1 MKKLFTF
8 ITLVFLFTSVCVGQT
23 VNIEGLYYQL
33 SGGRASVVAPPDT
46 VYTGHIS
53 IPGTVVYEEQEY
65 KVSVMSGTPFGEV
78 EEITFKPG
86 HCYWASLYVNNGG
99 PKSLKK
105 LKRINIETFNDPTVT
120 LFEINLGSCGA
131 AVSADAYHESPD
143 VAVVQI
149 KEFNIYGPDGNRLKP
164 FLWTRDKSE
173 RVYPDENGRFVLGP
187 NFTIEGKPSQVMA
200 LSGYTILYFQV
211 EYEGKVATVRV
222 NADLRESDPVYVEG
236 SDLEFALDNK
246 GLCVVCGF
254 KAGADTDG
262 FINIPDSAEFSGI
275 MKPVVAVREK
285 AFIGANITGVRFGS
299 AMTEVRNQAFA
310 NCPGLEKVV
319 FDNSSCLVSTGALAY
334 CPKLFAIEFNGKCLP
349 TFSAKSLDGTPA
361 LKTLNLPVN
370 SNFSRA
376 VSEAALSGLFDVE
389 IIENNDEAVRIRFK
403 SGLCD
408 SIGNPVPVCAYNV
421 YQKRGIL
428 NGFESIV
435 YHVTTFAIEDGIVS
449 IDKADMFNE
458 TLSGATV
465 YNSVLSFGYPAQEN
479 PYFRAGVTDGDGDLA
494 PSSGLSQ
501 FFMLEIPQNGL
512 PDPTDIGGLQY
523 SIGDSEGI
531 TVVTTTENVS
541 SVFIPSEVTING
553 QSYDVTA
560 IGSGTFSENT
570 ALTEVVIPQTVMS
583 IGSRAFA
590 GTSVGEIDLSAN
602 RDIEFGTDVF
612 ADCRSLTSLKLPA
625 DQSELP
631 YGFIAGSTALKTLD
645 IPQGC
650 TLLDILGEDKTP
662 FGATGERSYGPLTV
676 DLQRNDGEYV
686 VFKIESGFTCGD
698 TKLPVCAYIESDNNI
713 LVCPSVDGQI
723 VIPAEYLLPETSSQA
738 QSRAASVPGTL
749 HFAIAANA
757 YVPSLPNG
765 GQLLTICV
773 SPADAASVAEI
784 EADSSSI
791 EATLYNMQGIPV
803 NSEDCAPGIYLL
815 RRGNKVTKVVIN
827 TR

>member
-1 MKKLFTF
+1 
-8 ITLVFLFTSVCVGQT
+8 T

-33 SGGRASVVAPPDT
+33 LGGRASVVAPPDT

-53 IPGTVVYEEQEY
+53 IPGKIVYEGTEY
-65 KVSVMSGTPFGEV
+65 TVNVTPNAQFGKV

-86 HCYWASLYVNNGG
+86 HSAPAYLYVNNNGG
-99 PKSLKK
+99 LRPPEK
-105 LKRINIETFNDPTVT
+105 LKRINIESFDDPNVT
-120 LFEINLGSCGA
+120 WTPFQIHLGSCGA

-143 VAVVQI
+143 IAVVQI

-164 FLWTRDKSE
+164 FLWTHDKSE

-187 NFTIEGKPSQVMA
+187 NFTIEGKPSEVMA
-200 LSGYTILYFQV
+200 VSSYTVLYFQV

-222 NADLRESDPVYVEG
+222 NADLRESDPVYVDG
-236 SDLEFALDNK
+236 SDLEFALDNR

-254 KAGADTDG
+254 KAGADADG
-262 FINIPDSAEFSGI
+262 FISIPDSAEFSGI
-275 MKPVVAVREK
+275 MKPVVAVRDK

-319 FDNSSCLVSTGALAY
+319 FDNSSCMASYRAFAY
-334 CPKLFAIEFNGKCLP
+334 CPKLSTIEFNGKCLP

-408 SIGNPVPVCAYNV
+408 SIGNPIPMCAYNN
-421 YQKRGIL
+421 YKTK
-428 NGFESIV
+428 GFQDGYEAIV
-435 YHVTTFAIEDGIVS
+435 NHVTTFAIEDGIVS

-479 PYFRAGVTDGDGDLA
+479 PYFRGGVTDGDVDA
-494 PSSGLSQ
+494 ATGLSQ

-560 IGSGTFSENT
+560 IGSETFSENT

-590 GTSVGEIDLSAN
+590 GTSVGEIDLSGN

-698 TKLPVCAYIESDNNI
+698 TKLPVCAYIESDNKM

-738 QSRAASVPGTL
+738 RSRAASVPCTL
-749 HFAIAANA
+749 HFAIADNA
-757 YVPSLPNG
+757 YIPSLPNG

>member
-8 ITLVFLFTSVCVGQT
+8 VTLVTLFTLACVGQT
-23 VNIEGLYYQL
+23 VNIGGLYYQL

-65 KVSVMSGTPFGEV
+65 KVSVMSGAPFVEV

-86 HCYWASLYVNNGG
+86 HSYWATLFVNNGG

-105 LKRINIETFNDPTVT
+105 LKRINIESFNDPFTP
-120 LFEINLGSCGA
+120 FEINLGSCGP

-143 VAVVQI
+143 IAVVQI

-187 NFTIEGKPSQVMA
+187 NFTIEGKPSEVMA
-200 LSGYTILYFQV
+200 LSGYTILFFQV

-254 KAGADTDG
+254 KAGADADG

-275 MKPVVAVREK
+275 MKPIVAVKEK
-285 AFIGANITGVRFGS
+285 AFLGANITGVRFGS

-310 NCPGLEKVV
+310 NCPALEKVV
-319 FDNSSCLVSTGALAY
+319 FDNTSCLVSNGALAY
-334 CPKLFAIEFNGKCLP
+334 CPKLSAIEFNGKCAP
-349 TFSAKSLDGTPA
+349 TFSTKSLDGTPA

-370 SNFSRA
+370 SNFSCA

-389 IIENNDEAVRIRFK
+389 IIENNDEAVRVRFK
-403 SGLCD
+403 SALCD

-421 YQKRGIL
+421 YRKNGVL
-428 NGFESIV
+428 DGFESIV
-435 YHVTTFAIEDGIVS
+435 NHVTTFAIEDGIVH
-449 IDKADMFNE
+449 INKADMFNE
-458 TLSGATV
+458 TLSGTTV
-465 YNSVLSFGYPAQEN
+465 YNSELFFGYPAQEN
-479 PYFRAGVTDGDGDLA
+479 PYFRAGVTDGDVD
-494 PSSGLSQ
+494 PSSGFSQ
-501 FFMLEIPQNGL
+501 FFMLKIPQNGL
-512 PDPTDIGGLQY
+512 PDPTDIAGLQY
-523 SIGDSEGI
+523 SSGDGEGV

-541 SVFIPSEVTING
+541 SIIIPAEVTING
-553 QSYDVTA
+553 QSYEVTA
-560 IGSGTFSENT
+560 IGSETFSENT
-570 ALTEVVIPQTVMS
+570 ALTEVVIPQTVVA

-602 RDIEFGTDVF
+602 GDIEFGTDVF

-625 DQSELP
+625 GQSELP
-631 YGFIAGSTALKTLD
+631 YGFIAGNTALKTLD

-650 TLLDILGEDKTP
+650 NVFDILGEDKTP
-662 FGATGERSYGPLTV
+662 FGASGERSYGPLTV
-676 DLQRNDGEYV
+676 DLQCNDGDYV

-698 TKLPVCAYIESDNNI
+698 TKLPVCAYIESDNNR
-713 LVCPSVDGQI
+713 VVYPSVDGQI
-723 VIPAEYLLPETSSQA
+723 VIPAEVLHPETSSPA
-738 QSRAASVPGTL
+738 QSRAGAVAGKL
-749 HFAIAANA
+749 NFAIADNA
-757 YVPSLPNG
+757 YVPSLPDAG
-765 GQLLTICV
+765 YLLTVSV
-773 SPADAASVAEI
+773 SPADAASVTEI
-784 EADSSSI
+784 ETAPSSM

-803 NSEDCAPGIYLL
+803 NSKECAPGIYLL

-827 TR
+827 GF

>member
-1 MKKLFTF
+1 MKKLFTL
-8 ITLVFLFTSVCVGQT
+8 ITLVSLFTLACVGQT
-23 VNIEGLYYQL
+23 VNIGGLYYQL
-33 SGGRASVVAPPDT
+33 SGMRASVVAPPDT

-53 IPGTVVYEEQEY
+53 IPGKIIYEEKEY
-65 KVSVMSGTPFGEV
+65 SVNVLSGIPFDNV
-78 EEITFKPG
+78 EEITFQPG
-86 HCYWASLYVNNGG
+86 HSIGATLFVNNGG
-99 PKSLKK
+99 PKPPRK
-105 LKRINIETFNDPTVT
+105 LKRINIESFNDPSVT
-120 LFEINLGSCGA
+120 PFQINLGACGPT
-131 AVSADAYHESPD
+131 VSADAYHESPD

-149 KEFNIYGPDGNRLKP
+149 NEFNIYGPDGNRLKP

-187 NFTIEGKPSQVMA
+187 NFTIEGKQSEVMA
-200 LSGYTILYFQV
+200 LLGYTVLFFQV

-254 KAGADTDG
+254 KAGADADG

-275 MKPVVAVREK
+275 MKPIVAVKEK

-299 AMTEVRNQAFA
+299 AMTEVRHQAFA
-310 NCPGLEKVV
+310 NCPALEKVV
-319 FDNSSCLVSTGALAY
+319 FDNTSCLVSNGALAN
-334 CPKLFAIEFNGKCLP
+334 CPKLSMIEFNGKCVP

-370 SNFSRA
+370 SNFSCA

-389 IIENNDEAVRIRFK
+389 IIENNAEAVRVRFK

-408 SIGNPVPVCAYNV
+408 SIGNLVPVCAYNV
-421 YQKRGIL
+421 YKKNGIL

-435 YHVTTFAIEDGIVS
+435 NHVTTFAIEDGIVS

-458 TLSGATV
+458 NLGGTTV
-465 YNSVLSFGYPAQEN
+465 YNGELFFGYPAQEN
-479 PYFRAGVTDGDGDLA
+479 PYFRAGVTDGDVDA
-494 PSSGLSQ
+494 ASGFSQ

-512 PDPTDIGGLQY
+512 PDPTDIAGLQY
-523 SIGDSEGI
+523 SSGDGEGV

-541 SVFIPSEVTING
+541 SIIIPSEVTING

-560 IGSGTFSENT
+560 IGSETFSENT
-570 ALTEVVIPQTVMS
+570 ALTEVVIPQTVVA

-590 GTSVGEIDLSAN
+590 GTSVGSIDLSAN
-602 RDIEFGTDVF
+602 GDIEFGTDVF

-631 YGFIAGSTALKTLD
+631 YGFIAGNTALKTMD

-650 TLLDILGEDKTP
+650 NVFDILGEDKTP

-676 DLQRNDGEYV
+676 DLQRNDGDYV

-698 TKLPVCAYIESDNNI
+698 TKLPVCAYIESDNNKS
-713 LVCPSVDGQI
+713 VYPSVDGQI
-723 VIPAEYLLPETSSQA
+723 VIPTAELHPETSSPA
-738 QSRAASVPGTL
+738 QSRAGGVAGKL
-749 HFAIAANA
+749 NFAIADNA
-757 YVPSLPNG
+757 YVPSIPDAG
-765 GQLLTICV
+765 VLLTVSV

-784 EADSSSI
+784 ETDSSSM

-803 NSEDCAPGIYLL
+803 NSNECAPGIYLL
-815 RRGNKVTKVVIN
+815 RRGDKVSKVVIN
-827 TR
+827 GL